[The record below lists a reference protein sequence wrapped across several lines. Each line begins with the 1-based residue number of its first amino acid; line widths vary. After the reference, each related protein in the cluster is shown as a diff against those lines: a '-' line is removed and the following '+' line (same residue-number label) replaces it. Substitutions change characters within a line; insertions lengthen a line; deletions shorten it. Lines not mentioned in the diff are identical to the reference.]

1 MLVTAIARMSRN
13 RASAAVARTRAIAAH
28 MSTSTESAQLDQ
40 PVLFQSDGCGRTY
53 VLNRAKKLNALNG
66 EMINLLRPQLELWSK
81 SDLCQMI
88 IGTGLGRA
96 FCAGGDVA
104 TVLKDSLD
112 EATRPAAIQF
122 FKDEFELDYIL
133 SQLPKP
139 YVAVLDGIT
148 MGGGV
153 GLAIGAP
160 FRVATEKTVF
170 AMPETKIGYCPDVGA
185 SYFMSRLDG
194 EVGTYLALT
203 SETLV
208 GREVFE
214 HGLATHYISSRSIPS
229 LSAHLAEFDT
239 LSFHKINRA
248 IEELHAER
256 QSDEPSGKLMGVV
269 RHALDSAF
277 RHDSVE
283 EILSSLETLSS
294 SPDTR
299 VNGWAKQTLETLHM
313 RSPTSLKVALS
324 AIRRGKKMTLLE
336 ALQMEMGIATAYCS
350 GASPDFRAG
359 ISAVLIEKTQGRPAW
374 SPDKVEGVSPDILDR
389 FFSESSAYRSAAPRL
404 ALPDYLQGRNLEPRF
419 FALPTESEIMQSI
432 TSSCQKGPVVLSELL
447 SDLDGLIKRKFGTKD
462 KVLDIVHRRCE
473 VVESQGTTLVTLKEQ

>member
-1 MLVTAIARMSRN
+1 MSRN
-13 RASAAVARTRAIAAH
+13 RAPAAVARTRAIAAH
-28 MSTSTESAQLDQ
+28 MSTSTEPPQLDQ
-40 PVLFQSDGCGRTY
+40 PVFFQSNGHVRTY

-81 SDLCQMI
+81 SDLCRMI

-104 TVLKDSLD
+104 TVLKDSLN

-153 GLAIGAP
+153 GLAISAP

-185 SYFMSRLDG
+185 SYFLSRLDG

-214 HGLATHYISSRSIPS
+214 HGLATHYIPSRSIPT
-229 LSAHLAEFDT
+229 LLTHLAEFENPT
-239 LSFHKINRA
+239 FAQIHRT
-248 IEELHAER
+248 IEEMHAER
-256 QSDEPSGKLMGVV
+256 QLDEPSGNLMGVV
-269 RHALDSAF
+269 RQALDSAF

-283 EILSSLETLSS
+283 EILQSLETLSS
-294 SPDTR
+294 SPDTC
-299 VNGWAKQTLETLHM
+299 VSGWARKSLETLHM

-324 AIRRGKKMTLLE
+324 AIRRGKSMTLLE
-336 ALQMEMGIATAYCS
+336 ALQMEMGIAAAYCS
-350 GASPDFRAG
+350 GASQDFSVG
-359 ISAVLIEKTQGRPAW
+359 ISAVLVDKIQGRPAW
-374 SPDKVEGVSPDILDR
+374 SPDKVEDVSSEILDR
-389 FFSESSAYRSAAPRL
+389 FFSEGSAYRSAAPQL
-404 ALPDYLQGRNLEPRF
+404 SLPDYLKTRDLEPMA
-419 FALPTESEIMQSI
+419 FALPTESEILNTI
-432 TSSCQKGPVVLSELL
+432 KASCQNGPVALPELL
-447 SDLDGLIKRKFGTKD
+447 YDMDGLIKRKLGTKE
-462 KVLDIVHRRCE
+462 KILDVVHRRCE
-473 VVESQGTTLVTLKEQ
+473 VDVNQGTTIVTWIEQ

>member
-1 MLVTAIARMSRN
+1 MSRN

-28 MSTSTESAQLDQ
+28 MSTEAPQLDQ
-40 PVLFQSDGCGRTY
+40 PVLFQSNGYARTY

-66 EMINLLRPQLELWSK
+66 EMINLLQPQLELWSK
-81 SDLCQMI
+81 SDLCRMI

-104 TVLKDSLD
+104 TVLNHSLSK
-112 EATRPAAIQF
+112 ATRPVAIQF

-153 GLAIGAP
+153 GLAISAP

-185 SYFMSRLDG
+185 SYFLSRMDG

-214 HGLATHYISSRSIPS
+214 HGLATHYIPSRSIPT
-229 LSAHLAEFDT
+229 LLTHLAEFENP
-239 LSFHKINRA
+239 SFTQIHRT
-248 IEELHAER
+248 IEELHAEL
-256 QSDEPSGKLMGVV
+256 DEPSGKLTGVIRQV
-269 RHALDSAF
+269 LDSAF

-283 EILSSLETLSS
+283 EILKSLETLSS
-294 SPDTR
+294 SPNTC
-299 VNGWAKQTLETLHM
+299 VSGWAEQTLETLHM

-324 AIRRGKKMTLLE
+324 AIRRGKSMTLLE

-350 GASPDFRAG
+350 GASPDFRVG
-359 ISAVLIEKTQGRPAW
+359 ISAVLVDKIQGRPAW
-374 SPDKVEGVSPDILDR
+374 SPDKVEDVSSEILDR
-389 FFSESSAYRSAAPRL
+389 FFSEGSAYLSGTPQL
-404 ALPDYLQGRNLEPRF
+404 SLPNYLKTRDLEPMA
-419 FALPTESEIMQSI
+419 FALPTEPEILDMI
-432 TSSCQKGPVVLSELL
+432 KSSCKTGPVALSELL
-447 SDLDGLIKRKFGTKD
+447 LDMDGFIKRKFGTKE
-462 KVLDIVHRRCE
+462 KILDIVHRRCE
-473 VVESQGTTLVTLKEQ
+473 VDDSQGTTIVTWKGQ